1 MKLMSPP
8 NKNQKKRGPNIYQNN
23 QISEREL
30 LDRRSSEFYLIA
42 GDFNIDC
49 IEDEQKPFSR
59 DKGLSKLE
67 VEKFICFYTQQQEIN
82 PESEVVQAHLQRLT
96 RYDLMMALLNSGR
109 MRIFDVQKDLFNKF
123 FVTFGEAHKDE
134 KSGEYFSKEKT
145 LYAKHDQMSHQGL
158 DYIMVG
164 LPFSSDLEDL
174 PVEILRMKKREFL
187 VESRPYRQMSDHL
200 GLELVFR
207 IK

>member
-67 VEKFICFYTQQQEIN
+67 VEKFISFYTQQQEIN

-134 KSGEYFSKEKT
+134 KSG
-145 LYAKHDQMSHQGL
+145 
-158 DYIMVG
+158 
-164 LPFSSDLEDL
+164 
-174 PVEILRMKKREFL
+174 
-187 VESRPYRQMSDHL
+187 
-200 GLELVFR
+200 
-207 IK
+207 